1 MLYIIYDIIDIS
13 RSSRQLSVHTVT
25 YNDCIF
31 VVSFINFYL
40 KNKDHFISVVN
51 VQNKWR
57 EKNNAFLMIFC
68 FTPGIKLCYN

>member
-13 RSSRQLSVHTVT
+13 RSSGQLFVHIVT

-31 VVSFINFYL
+31 VVSFINFYK

-57 EKNNAFLMIFC
+57 KKKSLFNDIF
-68 FTPGIKLCYN
+68 FTLGIKLC

>member
-13 RSSRQLSVHTVT
+13 RSSGQLSVHIVT
-25 YNDCIF
+25 YDNCIF

-40 KNKDHFISVVN
+40 KKNKDHFISVVN

-57 EKNNAFLMIFC
+57 KK
-68 FTPGIKLCYN
+68 IKPF